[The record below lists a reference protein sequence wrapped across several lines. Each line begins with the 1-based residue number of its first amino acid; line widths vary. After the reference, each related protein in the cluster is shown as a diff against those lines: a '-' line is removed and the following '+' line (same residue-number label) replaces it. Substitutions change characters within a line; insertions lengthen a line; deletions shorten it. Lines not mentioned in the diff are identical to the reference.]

1 MPVLRVGRLRLHPG
15 ALLITLLAIAIMVK
29 LGFWQIDR
37 GQEKQSIIDNHAIG
51 VESEAQRLNPDTI
64 YSSNMRTD
72 EVVRARG
79 SFRENQY
86 FLVDN
91 QTFNG
96 RVGYHV
102 VALLESEAIDPFLLP
117 VNLGWVSIEGSR
129 QTLPEVS
136 LPAGEVEIEGRVH
149 VPAEKPFLLGEQA
162 FSDELPMRVQ
172 YLELEKLKQHLQ
184 LPLTDFSV
192 LLDEEADF
200 GFPRDWPVVVMEPH
214 RHYAYAVQWF
224 GLAIAALVIFLVASR
239 VKSKAKEKYPQ

>member
-1 MPVLRVGRLRLHPG
+1 MPVFRVGRLRLHPG

-37 GQEKQSIIDNHAIG
+37 GQEKQSIIDNHTAG
-51 VESEAQRLNPDTI
+51 AQSEAQLLHRDHITE
-64 YSSNMRTD
+64 STMRTD
-72 EVVRARG
+72 QVVRARG
-79 SFRENQY
+79 SFHEDQY

-102 VALLESEAIDPFLLP
+102 VALLESDAIAPHLLP
-117 VNLGWVSIEGSR
+117 VNLGWISIQGSR
-129 QTLPEVS
+129 QTLPDVE
-136 LPAGEVEIEGRVH
+136 LPSGEVEIEGRVH
-149 VPAEKPFLLGEQA
+149 IPAEKPFLLGDQQ
-162 FSDELPMRVQ
+162 FSDELPQRVQ
-172 YLELEKLKQHLQ
+172 YLELDKLKQHLQ

-192 LLDEEADF
+192 LLDEESEI

-239 VKSKAKEKYPQ
+239 VKSNAREK